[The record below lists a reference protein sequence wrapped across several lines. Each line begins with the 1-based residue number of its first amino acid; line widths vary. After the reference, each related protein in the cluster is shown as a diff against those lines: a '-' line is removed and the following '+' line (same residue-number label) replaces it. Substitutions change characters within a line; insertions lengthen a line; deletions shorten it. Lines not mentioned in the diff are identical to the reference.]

1 MNWTALKSDLFLAKY
16 TLIKPNV
23 RRRLRE
29 VLHDQYLPQED
40 LEALHWQRLRRLLG
54 HAWGHCPFYRRRFK
68 EAGLCPEDVQGP
80 KDFAA
85 IPVLTRQDLAE
96 HLDEIISEESSA
108 KRLRLVTT
116 GGTTGRPAK
125 VYHQRDVVRMAH
137 LWRMQSWWGLPPG
150 IDVGRVYRL
159 APTLLNHWKNQVVF
173 APNRFLNLDASSIS
187 EASMDRFITRLN
199 RAKPPLLHGYVGGM
213 DHLATHVLNRG
224 ISVHPPKAVW
234 VTSAPLTRVQEQRI
248 QQAFHAPVYD
258 QYGCCEVY
266 YVSAECPRKSGLHVF
281 HDSLR
286 VDFLDEYGQPVPEGE
301 LGNIALTDFENLH
314 FPLIRY
320 LNGDRGRAL
329 PGQCECGVTLPLM
342 DKVRGR
348 RSDNLRTA
356 SGVCLSGEYVTT
368 LFDHEPD
375 AVRQFQVHQRP
386 DYSITLRVVPNPGFA
401 GLDRTLEEVRALL
414 VQKTN
419 HEVPVSVEKLDKIP
433 HRAGKLHFV
442 ISEVTQSHARQ
453 LLQEK

>member
-1 MNWTALKSDLFLAKY
+1 MNWTRLKSNLFLAKY
-16 TLIKPNV
+16 GLIKPNARHRLAEV
-23 RRRLRE
+23 LRE
-29 VLHDQYLPQED
+29 QSLPPED
-40 LEALHWQRLRRLLG
+40 LEILHWQRLRRLLDY
-54 HAWGHCPFYRRRFK
+54 ADSHCPFYRRRFK
-68 EAGLCPEDVQGP
+68 EAGVRPEDVRGARE
-80 KDFAA
+80 FAA

-96 HLDEIISEESSA
+96 YVAEMVSDETSL

-125 VYHQRDVVRMAH
+125 VYHQRDVVRLAQ

-150 IDVGRVYRL
+150 TDVGRVYRL
-159 APTLLNHWKNQVVF
+159 PPTLANHLRIQLVF

-187 EASMDRFITRLN
+187 AASMDRFLKVFN
-199 RAKPPLLHGYVGGM
+199 RVRPPLLHGYVGGV
-213 DHLATHVLNRG
+213 DHLASHVLQRG
-224 ISVHPPKAVW
+224 IAVHPPKAVW
-234 VTSAPLTRVQEQRI
+234 VTAAPLTSVQGQRI
-248 QQAFHAPVYD
+248 QQAFQAPVYD

-266 YVSAECPRKSGLHVF
+266 YVSAECPRKQGLHIF

-286 VDFLDEYGQPVPEGE
+286 VDFLDDSGQPVSEGE
-301 LGNIALTDFENLH
+301 LGDIALTDFENLK

-329 PGQCECGVTLPLM
+329 PGRCDCGVTLPLM

-348 RSDNLRTA
+348 KSDNLRTA
-356 SGVCLSGEYVTT
+356 GGICLSGEYLTT

-375 AVRQFQVHQRP
+375 AVRQFQVHQLA
-386 DYSITLRVVPNPGFA
+386 DYSITLRVVPNPA
-401 GLDRTLEEVRALL
+401 YADLDRVLAEVRARLEHN
-414 VQKTN
+414 TRG
-419 HEVPVSVEKLDKIP
+419 EAPVRVEKLDAIP

-453 LLQEK
+453 LLPEK